1 MTQSGNILPTL
12 KIGTHTLPNPV
23 ALAPMSG
30 VTDRPFRQ
38 LCRKLGAGYV
48 VSEMLACDLS
58 LLKSA
63 KSRFRLNHE
72 GEPGPIVTQIA
83 GSDPEKLAI
92 AAQFNQQNGS
102 QIIDINMGCPAK
114 KVYKK
119 SCGSALLAHPA
130 LVKDILDA
138 TVEAVSCPVTL
149 KIRLGIDENSINTL
163 EIAQIAQDCGVKALF
178 IHGRTRIQKYKGFAD
193 YKHIKLVKQNIDIP
207 VIANGDID
215 TPQKALQVLAE
226 TQCDGIMIGRAAQG
240 NPWIFREVL
249 HYLQTG
255 KQLEKPNER
264 EIVETMYQHVK
275 NLHEFYGD
283 YKGTLI
289 ARKHI
294 GWFLKTLLK
303 ENPSQLTIA
312 RRLYT
317 ISDAE
322 EQLSKIREMN
332 KIPFG
337 LKTSNG

>member
-1 MTQSGNILPTL
+1 MNIPTL
-12 KIGTHTLPNPV
+12 TIGSFTMPNPI

-38 LCRKLGAGYV
+38 LCRKLGAGYL

-63 KSRFRLNHE
+63 KSRFRLNHD

-92 AAQFNQQNGS
+92 AAQFNVQNGS

-119 SCGSALLAHPA
+119 SCGSALLAFPD
-130 LVKDILDA
+130 LVKDILQA
-138 TVEAVSCPVTL
+138 TVEAVDCPVTL
-149 KIRLGIDENSINTL
+149 KIRLGIDEKTINAIK
-163 EIAQIAQDCGVKALF
+163 IAQIAQDCGVAALF

-193 YKHIKLVKQNIDIP
+193 FKHIKQVKQNIDIP

-215 TPQKALQVLAE
+215 SPQKAQQIFDQTA
-226 TQCDGIMIGRAAQG
+226 CDGIMIGRAAQG

-249 HYLQTG
+249 HFLQTG
-255 KQLEKPNER
+255 ELLAKPHAD
-264 EIVETMYQHVK
+264 EIIQTMYDHVQ

-283 YKGTLI
+283 YKGMMI

-294 GWFLKTLLK
+294 GWFLKNANK
-303 ENPSQLTIA
+303 STIA
-312 RRLYT
+312 RKLYS
-317 ISDAE
+317 INNAE
-322 EQLSKIREMN
+322 EQLMFITNNIMRKVA
-332 KIPFG
+332 
-337 LKTSNG
+337 

>member
-1 MTQSGNILPTL
+1 MSNS
-12 KIGTHTLPNPV
+12 V

-38 LCRKLGAGYV
+38 LCRKLGAGYL

-92 AAQFNQQNGS
+92 AAQFNVQNGS

-119 SCGSALLAHPA
+119 SCGSALLAYPD
-130 LVKDILDA
+130 LVKDILQA
-138 TVEAVSCPVTL
+138 TVQAVDCPVTL
-149 KIRLGIDENSINTL
+149 KIRLGIDDSNINCL
-163 EIAQIAQDCGVKALF
+163 EIAQIAQDCGVQALF

-193 YKHIKLVKQNIDIP
+193 YQHIALVKQNIDIP

-215 TPQKALQVLAE
+215 SPQKALQVFE
-226 TQCDGIMIGRAAQG
+226 TTGCDGIMIGRAAQG

-249 HYLQTG
+249 HYLKTG
-255 KQLEKPNER
+255 DLLTRPSDD
-264 EIVETMYQHVK
+264 EIIQTMYQHVE
-275 NLHEFYGD
+275 NLHDFYGN
-283 YKGTLI
+283 YKGMMI
-289 ARKHI
+289 ARSHI
-294 GWFLKTLLK
+294 GWFLKQI
-303 ENPSQLTIA
+303 NQQSIA
-312 RRLYT
+312 RELFR
-317 ISDAE
+317 INDAG
-322 EQLSKIREMN
+322 EQLLFIQQNIMRKAA
-332 KIPFG
+332 
-337 LKTSNG
+337 

>member
-1 MTQSGNILPTL
+1 M
-12 KIGTHTLPNPV
+12 PNPI

-38 LCRKLGAGYV
+38 LCRKLGAGYL

-63 KSRFRLNHE
+63 KSRFRLNHDGFRLNHD

-92 AAQFNQQNGS
+92 AAQFNVQNGS

-130 LVKDILDA
+130 LVKDILLA
-138 TVEAVSCPVTL
+138 TVSAVDCPVTL
-149 KIRLGIDENSINTL
+149 KIRLGIDDKTINAL
-163 EIAQIAQDCGVKALF
+163 EIAQIAQECGVAALF

-193 YKHIKLVKQNIDIP
+193 YKHITLVKQNIDIP

-215 TPQKALQVLAE
+215 SPQKAQQVFEE
-226 TQCDGIMIGRAAQG
+226 TGCDGIMIGRAAQG

-249 HYLQTG
+249 HYLHKGELLPRPSTDEIIQTMF
-255 KQLEKPNER
+255 NH
-264 EIVETMYQHVK
+264 VE
-275 NLHEFYGD
+275 NLHQFYGE
-283 YKGTLI
+283 YKGMMI
-289 ARKHI
+289 ARSHI
-294 GWFLKTLLK
+294 GWFLKSVYAK
-303 ENPSQLTIA
+303 DANQKTIT
-312 RRLYT
+312 RELYT
-317 ISDAE
+317 ISNAE
-322 EQLSKIREMN
+322 EQLLFITKNIMR
-332 KIPFG
+332 
-337 LKTSNG
+337 KTA